1 MLAIFLFFC
10 GLPLLLQNKKLYH
23 DPKYMYTIL
32 LLFVQNIYVGQPLLD
47 GIVKD
52 GEFSEIR

>member
-1 MLAIFLFFC
+1 MALNTCTLF
-10 GLPLLLQNKKLYH
+10 YS
-23 DPKYMYTIL
+23 I
-32 LLFVQNIYVGQPLLD
+32 QNIYVVQPLLD